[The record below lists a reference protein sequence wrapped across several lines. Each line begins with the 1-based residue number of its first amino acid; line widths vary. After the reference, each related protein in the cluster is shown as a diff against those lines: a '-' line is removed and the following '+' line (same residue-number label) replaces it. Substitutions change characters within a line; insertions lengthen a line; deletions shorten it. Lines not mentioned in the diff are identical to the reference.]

1 MKLQAIIFDY
11 GGVLCFHPPERQ
23 VRELAEVCGM
33 SRDEFLSAYWSL
45 RATYDRADIDPAGY
59 WREIGKTVGR
69 TYSDDQVADFR
80 RRDVLFWVHLD
91 QRMIG
96 WARKVRA
103 AGIRTGLLSNL
114 PIDLGEH
121 LRNEMKLVDE
131 FDHHSFSYELDAA
144 KPDAAIYRHAV
155 AGLGV
160 RPEQA
165 LFIDD
170 RAENIE
176 GARTAGLEALHFE
189 SPAQLKKQLAELSDA
204 AGNLV
209 PVGTPPIVLE

>member
-1 MKLQAIIFDY
+1 
-11 GGVLCFHPPERQ
+11 
-23 VRELAEVCGM
+23 
-33 SRDEFLSAYWSL
+33 
-45 RATYDRADIDPAGY
+45 
-59 WREIGKTVGR
+59 
-69 TYSDDQVADFR
+69 
-80 RRDVLFWVHLD
+80 
-91 QRMIG
+91 
-96 WARKVRA
+96 
-103 AGIRTGLLSNL
+103 
-114 PIDLGEH
+114 
-121 LRNEMKLVDE
+121 MKLVDE